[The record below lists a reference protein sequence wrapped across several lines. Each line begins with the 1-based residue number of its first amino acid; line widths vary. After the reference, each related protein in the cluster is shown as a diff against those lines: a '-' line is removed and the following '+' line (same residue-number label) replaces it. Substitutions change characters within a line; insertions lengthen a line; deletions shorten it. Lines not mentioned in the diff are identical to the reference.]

1 MRDRDVNV
9 KNPIAHDAHRICVHL
24 QAVQYRWS
32 ARQAPVLDIPEFQVL
47 KGEKIFV
54 QGPSGSGK
62 STLLGVLGG
71 VLLPQAGDV
80 HILGQRLNGMRGRR
94 RDTFRVTHIGFIFQM
109 FNLLPYLSLVDNVL
123 LPCRFSPQR
132 RRNAEVH
139 SGDLPAEAV
148 RLLRDLGLDEALH
161 GHAATQLS
169 VGQQQRVAVARALI
183 GRPELLIADEPTS
196 ALDADAQEG
205 FLKLLFQE
213 CNAADTT
220 VIFVSHNAALATQ
233 FDRSVELA
241 DINRAG

>member
-1 MRDRDVNV
+1 M
-9 KNPIAHDAHRICVHL
+9 KETMAHDSPDVCVQL
-24 QAVQYRWS
+24 QRVQYRWG
-32 ARQAPVLDIPEFQVL
+32 ARQAPVLNIPDFRVV
-47 KGEKIFV
+47 KGEKVFV

-71 VLLPQAGDV
+71 VLLPQTGDV
-80 HILGQRLNGMRGRR
+80 HILGHRLNEMRGRR
-94 RDTFRVTHIGFIFQM
+94 RDTFRATHIGFIFQM
-109 FNLLPYLSLVDNVL
+109 FNLLPYLSLVENVL
-123 LPCRFSPQR
+123 LPCHFSRQR
-132 RRNAEVH
+132 KRNAQQRT
-139 SGDLPAEAV
+139 GDVRAEAV
-148 RLLRDLGLDEALH
+148 RLLGDLGLDETLH
-161 GHAATQLS
+161 GHDATQLS

-213 CNAADTT
+213 CNAANTT

-241 DINRAG
+241 EINLAG

>member
-1 MRDRDVNV
+1 MNVNANV
-9 KNPIAHDAHRICVHL
+9 KEPMVHDSHRVCVHL

-32 ARQAPVLDIPEFQVL
+32 ARQALVLDIADFQVL
-47 KGEKIFV
+47 QGEKVFV

-62 STLLGVLGG
+62 STLLGILGG
-71 VLLPQAGDV
+71 VLLPQMGDV
-80 HILGQRLNGMRGRR
+80 HILGRRLNGMRGRR
-94 RDTFRVTHIGFIFQM
+94 RDTFRATHIGFIFQM
-109 FNLLPYLSLVDNVL
+109 FNLLPYLSLVENVL
-123 LPCRFSPQR
+123 LPCHFSRQR
-132 RRNAEVH
+132 QHNAQH
-139 SGDLPAEAV
+139 RAGDLRAEAV
-148 RLLRDLGLDEALH
+148 RLLSDLGLDATLH
-161 GHAATQLS
+161 DNVATQLS

-213 CNAADTT
+213 CNAVDTT

-241 DINRAG
+241 EINRVG